1 MVDSYEDVDSG
12 LLAVLYVDRIDSL
25 LILLQAWE
33 SLLRMSPSAEWSK
46 VELCY
51 GGHQFAD
58 RMSTGC
64 RQTEIDRS
72 VFSVAL
78 GWLLLHGRA
87 VAWHFSHLGLCPLSL
102 IQREFVAV

>member
-1 MVDSYEDVDSG
+1 MVGSYEDIDSG
-12 LLAVLYVDRIDSL
+12 LLAVLHVDRIDSP
-25 LILLQAWE
+25 LQARE

-64 RQTEIDRS
+64 RKTEIDRS

-87 VAWHFSHLGLCPLSL
+87 VAWHFSHPGSRLLAP
-102 IQREFVAV
+102 I